1 MFNIAIDIKATN
13 IQVLYVPLYRGL
25 SIENI
30 MEFGMKT
37 DHVRHYLPEE
47 RDLHRLPRQFI
58 VNIIFTIVQD
68 PFKLWV
74 KERIKARNDTVAENR
89 SLLISLDPEIAAAFR
104 NSVNISSKSFVF
116 RKHLNMKS
124 STNISYLCSPER

>member
-1 MFNIAIDIKATN
+1 M
-13 IQVLYVPLYRGL
+13 YVPLYKGL

-30 MEFGMKT
+30 MEVGLK
-37 DHVRHYLPEE
+37 HELVSQYLPDE
-47 RDLHRLPRQFI
+47 RDMHRLPRQFI

-89 SLLISLDPEIAAAFR
+89 SLIIDLDPEIAAAFR
-104 NSVNISSKSFVF
+104 NSVNISSKQFVF
-116 RKHLNMKS
+116 SQHLN
-124 STNISYLCSPER
+124 

>member
-1 MFNIAIDIKATN
+1 
-13 IQVLYVPLYRGL
+13 
-25 SIENI
+25 
-30 MEFGMKT
+30 MEFGRKT

-68 PFKLWV
+68 PFKVWV

>member
-1 MFNIAIDIKATN
+1 M
-13 IQVLYVPLYRGL
+13 LHVPLYKGL

-30 MEFGMKT
+30 MESGLKNE
-37 DHVRHYLPEE
+37 VVSQYLPDE
-47 RDLHRLPRQFI
+47 RDLHRLPRQFV

-89 SLLISLDPEIAAAFR
+89 SLMIDLDPEIAAAFR
-104 NSVNISSKSFVF
+104 NSVNISSKQFVF
-116 RKHLNMKS
+116 SQHLN
-124 STNISYLCSPER
+124 